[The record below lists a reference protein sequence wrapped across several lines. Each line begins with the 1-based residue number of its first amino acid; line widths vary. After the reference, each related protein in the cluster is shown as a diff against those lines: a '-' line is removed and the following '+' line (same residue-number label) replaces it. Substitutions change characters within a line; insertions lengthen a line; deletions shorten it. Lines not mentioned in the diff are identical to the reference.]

1 MKNVDIISA
10 LLSTGVL
17 IRSKG
22 IKCFLHV
29 QTFPNLGK
37 FLLIILLLCK
47 NLDFPLNVDS
57 VICGETANFS
67 RFKNSKRLHHISS
80 VC

>member
-57 VICGETANFS
+57 VIYGA
-67 RFKNSKRLHHISS
+67 SKTCARSF
-80 VC
+80 